1 MTASITKTKA
11 KTSWGNALYTGEKNY
26 DVVKYRRRFY
36 AVSVLLCVFALAA
49 IGVRGLNLGIDFT
62 GGSEFII
69 SGTTEHDQDRAISA
83 VHEIAPND
91 EPLVSSV
98 GDNSIRVQTGA
109 IDGQDKIN
117 SLRDKLVS
125 AYGVSN
131 DKVSNT
137 TIGPT
142 WGASVGSKAL
152 EGLVVFLIAIAL
164 FMSAYFHSVQMAAAG
179 IVALLHD
186 LIITVGVYAV
196 VGWEITPASVIG
208 FLTILGYSMYDTV
221 VVFDKVHEN
230 TRAVFAQTRS
240 KYSELANLAVNQTL
254 VRSINTSVVAL
265 LPVGAILFFGV
276 FYMGAGTLR
285 DIALALFVGMAVG
298 AYSSI
303 FLATPLEVSLRQF
316 SKKIKAHNHSVEVA
330 REEFKKK
337 LAESGQGVSED
348 AVRVAKLLSGVR
360 LDNIAQ
366 PKRRKK
372 K

>member
-1 MTASITKTKA
+1 MTKTVKA
-11 KTSWGNALYTGEKNY
+11 RTSWGNALYTGEKSY
-26 DVVKYRRRFY
+26 DVVKYRWRFY
-36 AVSVLLCVFALAA
+36 AVSIFLCLIAVVA

-62 GGSEFII
+62 GGSEFTI
-69 SGTTEHDQDRAISA
+69 SGTSEHDQNRAIAA
-83 VHEIAPND
+83 VHEIMPND

-98 GDNSIRVQTGA
+98 GNDSIRVQTGA

-117 SLRDKLVS
+117 NLRDKLAGV
-125 AYGVSN
+125 YGVSN

-137 TIGPT
+137 SIGPT

-152 EGLVVFLIAIAL
+152 EGLIVFLIAIAL
-164 FMSAYFHSVQMAAAG
+164 FMTMYFRSIQMAVGG

-186 LIITVGVYAV
+186 LIITVGVYAI

-221 VVFDKVHEN
+221 VVFDKVREN
-230 TRAVFAQTRS
+230 TRTVFSQTRS

-265 LPVGAILFFGV
+265 LPIGAILFFGV

-298 AYSSI
+298 AYSSV
-303 FLATPLEVSLRQF
+303 FLATPLEVSLRQ
-316 SKKIKAHNHSVEVA
+316 STKKIKAHNQSVEVA

-337 LAESGQGVSED
+337 LTEFGQEIDED
-348 AVRVAKLLSGVR
+348 AIKIAKLLPGVR
-360 LDNIAQ
+360 LNNSAQ